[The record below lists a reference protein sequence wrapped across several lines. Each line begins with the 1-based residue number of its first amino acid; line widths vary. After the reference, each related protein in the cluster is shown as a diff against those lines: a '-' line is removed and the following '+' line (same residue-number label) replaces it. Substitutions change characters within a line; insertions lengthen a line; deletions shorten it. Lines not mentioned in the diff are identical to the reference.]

1 MVLAFAGDS
10 TMTSDVEP
18 AGAGGPSSS
27 TTLGAALR
35 ERAFVADVFFLAA
48 DRRPAVLAPGRAALP
63 RPAMRRVTVSSIP
76 SDFFRAMLSE
86 LSVNGRVIGGRTGRV
101 IPRAF
106 HECSQIIES
115 DPAVDLHERSLDD
128 VLELGRGKRTRT
140 GERQ

>member
-1 MVLAFAGDS
+1 MVFAFAGDS

-35 ERAFVADVFFLAA
+35 ERTLVADFFLAA
-48 DRRPAVLAPGRAALP
+48 DLRPAVLAPGRDALP

-76 SDFFRAMLSE
+76 SDFFRAMLSA
-86 LSVNGRVIGGRTGRV
+86 LSVNGRVIGGRTRRV

-106 HECSQIIES
+106 HECPQIVERNS
-115 DPAVDLHERSLDD
+115 PVDLHERSLDD
-128 VLELGRGKRTRT
+128 MLEL
-140 GERQ
+140 

>member
-1 MVLAFAGDS
+1 MVFAFAGDS

-35 ERAFVADVFFLAA
+35 DRTFVADFFLAA
-48 DRRPAVLAPGRAALP
+48 DLRPAVLAPGRAALP
-63 RPAMRRVTVSSIP
+63 RPAIRRVTVSSIP
-76 SDFFRAMLSE
+76 SDFFRAMLS
-86 LSVNGRVIGGRTGRV
+86 VNGRVIRGRTRRV

-106 HECSQIIES
+106 HECPQIVERNS
-115 DPAVDLHERSLDD
+115 PVDLHERSLDD